1 MTESPLND
9 YSNELTAN
17 AVLVVAHPDD
27 EVLWFTGVLSQV
39 QRIIICFGPYPPQ
52 PSLGLARQRV
62 RERHPLKNI
71 TWLDFTEPASSLA
84 ADWRRAVLGPEG
96 LRLSRWSA
104 AGRRYRAAYQQV
116 EQALSRE
123 LAPYRNIITHNPWG
137 EYGHEDHVLVH
148 RAAVN
153 VARGRNQRVW
163 YSNYCSSRSLSL
175 AEISAGGLRGS
186 RGVVRPT
193 DLPLMEKI
201 KEIYLDEMC
210 WTWEST
216 DGWANE
222 ETYHEATHES
232 EIPSHILQCLT
243 LNFIVGVPFGAG
255 RFRRMTSRLMSAPRL
270 MRNLVARA
278 MPRAIRPRTR
288 RGLRTADR
296 DILEQCILPYLAADD
311 TLSNV
316 LFVGVDWYTQR
327 YRDLFR
333 SKNWT
338 TIDVDSHKVA
348 FGATEHIVDSLVNLG
363 SHVVDGTFDVIVCN
377 GVMGFGLNDSSSIER
392 AIDSCWHALRSGG
405 RLVLGWNNVAR
416 YRPIR
421 PEDIEALQ
429 RFAKWQFPPL
439 GASRYAVERSPLRHT
454 FDFYSKEERA

>member
-9 YSNELTAN
+9 HLSELTAN

-27 EVLWFTGVLSQV
+27 EVLWFSGVLAQV

-62 RERHPLKNI
+62 RERHPLTNI
-71 TWLDFTEPASSLA
+71 TWLDLTEPASLLA
-84 ADWRRAVLGPEG
+84 ADWRHAVPGPEG

-104 AGRRYRAAYQQV
+104 ARRRYRGAYQQV

-123 LAPYRNIITHNPWG
+123 LAPYQNIITHNPWG

-163 YSNYCSSRSLSL
+163 YSNYCSLRSISL
-175 AEISAGGLRGS
+175 AEQSTGGLRGT

-193 DLPLMEKI
+193 DLTLMEKI

-210 WTWEST
+210 WTWEPT
-216 DGWANE
+216 DGWFHE
-222 ETYHEATHES
+222 EIYYEAIHDS
-232 EIPSHILQCLT
+232 EMPAPIHRCLT
-243 LNFIVGVPFGAG
+243 LNLIVGVPFGAG
-255 RFRRMTSRLMSAPRL
+255 QFQRVTSRLMS
-270 MRNLVARA
+270 RA
-278 MPRAIRPRTR
+278 LRPGTK
-288 RGLRTADR
+288 RGLQTPDR
-296 DILEQCILPYLAADD
+296 CILEQRILPFLAADN
-311 TLSNV
+311 THSKV

-333 SKNWT
+333 SKNLT
-338 TIDVDSHKVA
+338 TIDVDSQKVG

-363 SHVVDGTFDVIVCN
+363 SHVADGTFEVIVCN
-377 GVMGFGLNDSSSIER
+377 GVIGFGLNDSSSIER
-392 AIDSCWHALRSGG
+392 AIDACWRALRSGG

-421 PEDIEALQ
+421 PENIEALK

-439 GASRYAVERSPLRHT
+439 NASRYAVERSLLRHT
-454 FDFYSKEERA
+454 FDFYSKEESLPGHD